1 MAKYYMAANRYYV
14 LSPACVAEISMRMT
28 ISQVLD
34 WPRAEVL
41 GQSEVDLF
49 HYMLWKRVTSYVQD
63 FKMRVP
69 WENLPSSSDGSVL
82 VLSLPRP
89 EAAVKKQAGGSGM
102 LPSADERPNSPVKQK
117 VKQSKKDAKKANYII
132 QGGFTTWTVIP
143 FTDQSA
149 NQYGQLVALAGPT
162 LDSARRRLWFVLV
175 DAVLYIYPTNSSKV
189 SEGILSRTA
198 GRPPGVLCHMSV
210 SCVFHVPT
218 PCFPSPSPAGEAPV
232 PDVVLQLQLCRG
244 SGRAVQTAH
253 PVGDLLLV
261 RRR

>member
-1 MAKYYMAANRYYV
+1 MDGSCSVYCRCHLLSTNLSRSPLALSLCRQDTTTISTAFRMAKYYMAANRYYV

-49 HYMLWKRVTSYVQD
+49 HYMLWKRVSTYVQD

-89 EAAVKKQAGGSGM
+89 EAVVKKQGGGM
-102 LPSADERPNSPVKQK
+102 LPSADARPNSP

-132 QGGFTTWTVIP
+132 QGGFATWTVIP

-162 LDSARRRLWFVLV
+162 LDSARKRLWFVLV

-189 SEGILSRTA
+189 SEDIATS
-198 GRPPGVLCHMSV
+198 
-210 SCVFHVPT
+210 
-218 PCFPSPSPAGEAPV
+218 
-232 PDVVLQLQLCRG
+232 
-244 SGRAVQTAH
+244 
-253 PVGDLLLV
+253 
-261 RRR
+261 